1 MFSRNSGKPAGRGD
15 ASPAAAQ
22 RAPSIISVDMKIV
35 GDLQSDGEIHIDGQV
50 DGDIRTKALLVG
62 ETALVRG
69 EIHADVIEVHGRVDG
84 QIKARTVHLAK
95 KAHVVGDIVH
105 EDLSIETGAFLEGH
119 CKRIPEKKEAAAV
132 VPPALV
138 GGKTAEPKKATA

>member
-1 MFSRNSGKPAGRGD
+1 MFSKSSRNGGRGD
-15 ASPAAAQ
+15 ASQAATP
-22 RAPSIISVDMKIV
+22 RAPSIVSDDMRIV
-35 GDLQSDGEIHIDGQV
+35 GDMESDGEIHVDGQV
-50 DGDIRTKALLVG
+50 EGDVRARALLVG

-69 EIHADVIEVHGRVDG
+69 EIVAEVVEVHGRVDG

-119 CKRIPEKKEAAAV
+119 CRRVPEKVQAATPTLV
-132 VPPALV
+132 ETTPPA
-138 GGKTAEPKKATA
+138 KKAAG

>member
-1 MFSRNSGKPAGRGD
+1 MFSRSSGKSAGRGD
-15 ASPAAAQ
+15 ASPAAQ
-22 RAPSIISVDMKIV
+22 RAPSIISADMKIV

-119 CKRIPEKKEAAAV
+119 CKRIPEKKETAV

-138 GGKTAEPKKATA
+138 GGKAAEPKKAAG